1 MLLLDPTSIRKTLL
15 TMGIGL
21 DNNIDLRSYTLSP
34 TLSYTLALVA
44 PSICLFL
51 RRSWITV
58 AWWSITIVISYTV
71 QLVFESISTGN
82 ERIASLEAMRYTAPG
97 A

>member
-1 MLLLDPTSIRKTLL
+1 MLLLDPTSIRNILL
-15 TMGIGL
+15 TIGL
-21 DNNIDLRSYTLSP
+21 DDNVDLRFYTLSP

-51 RRSWITV
+51 ARSWLTV

-71 QLVFESISTGN
+71 QLVLDSISTGN
-82 ERIASLEAMRYTAPG
+82 ERITSLEAMRYTAPG